1 MEVASL
7 EYEKKDG
14 SCPRIQD
21 KDRKT
26 QNKQD
31 RKMKQMREKRTLMIE
46 PKTHVFGGKKKNVKT
61 PKSSLTYK
69 SERI

>member
-14 SCPRIQD
+14 GCPRIQD

-31 RKMKQMREKRTLMIE
+31 RKMKQMREKRTLVIRT
-46 PKTHVFGGKKKNVKT
+46 KTRFSGAKRRK
-61 PKSSLTYK
+61 
-69 SERI
+69 